1 MSEWKQKRFW
11 HDVSIN
17 KVANGYSVLLDH
29 RTLNTPAKAP
39 LILPTFKLAEAV
51 AAEWRVQVETID
63 PASMPFSGAAN
74 AAVDKIENQFEEV
87 VGLVTAYAETD
98 LLCYRATAPREL
110 VQRQADAW
118 DPLLNW
124 SEAFLGAPLNVTNGV
139 MYVDQPEKSVKNL
152 RAHVNR
158 YSVFELAALYDLVG
172 LSGSLVASLAIVKHH
187 ETPESVWEICQVD
200 EVWQKEQWG
209 QDELSEKVTLS
220 KRAKFLQ
227 AFEFFSTLN

>member
-1 MSEWKQKRFW
+1 MSEWKPKRFW

-17 KVANGYSVLLDH
+17 KVANGYSVLLDR

-51 AAEWRVQVETID
+51 AAEWRAQVETID

-110 VQRQADAW
+110 VQRQEDAW
-118 DPLLNW
+118 DPLLKW

-139 MYVDQPEKSVKNL
+139 MYVDQPKKSVKNL

-172 LSGSLVASLAIVKHH
+172 LSGSLVASLAIVQHH

-200 EVWQKEQWG
+200 EIWQKEQWG